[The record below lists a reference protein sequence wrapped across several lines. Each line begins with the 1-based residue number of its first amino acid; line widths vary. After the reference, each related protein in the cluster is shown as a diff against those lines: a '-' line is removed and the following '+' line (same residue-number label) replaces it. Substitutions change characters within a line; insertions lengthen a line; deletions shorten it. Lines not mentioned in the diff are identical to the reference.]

1 MGSTLSLLG
10 GATLG
15 LGLGSTLASLFQ
27 GCSAAVW
34 QREESEII
42 QVYKSASKGPDS
54 RVMYTTPLT
63 QPNPHS

>member
-10 GATLG
+10 GASLG

-27 GCSAAVW
+27 GCSSAVW

-42 QVYKSASKGPDS
+42 QVGRCLPPQPRHVYDS
-54 RVMYTTPLT
+54 TD
-63 QPNPHS
+63 